1 MAWRG
6 LARRLLM
13 DPGMN
18 KLAAL
23 AFLVASSS
31 VALAQQAPAPAQP
44 TTASGPVVVVS
55 PAPVIVTQP
64 APAAPA
70 TTAPTT
76 AAPQTEDPSN
86 VNTLNGQLV
95 PVGQENDYLKK
106 YKRWNVSTNPLGW
119 VWGSYGVSV
128 SYGLNQNIAIRGD
141 INYYSPPGQDGDYQV
156 SGVEVGVGLP
166 IYFRRTYQG
175 LFLEPGLA
183 SRTFTDS
190 YSCDGCSSTGETTN
204 TTFGPQVLVGW
215 HWTWSSG
222 LNFAIAA
229 GAGRNWATKDTEYGS
244 DEVFPNGYM
253 RFGYAFN

>member
-1 MAWRG
+1 
-6 LARRLLM
+6 
-13 DPGMN
+13 MN

-23 AFLVASSS
+23 AFIVASSS
-31 VALAQQAPAPAQP
+31 VALAQETPSGPPSGTAPAPA
-44 TTASGPVVVVS
+44 TATGPVVVVS
-55 PAPVIVTQP
+55 PAPVVVTQP

-70 TTAPTT
+70 PGAPAP
-76 AAPQTEDPSN
+76 AAPQTEDWNN
-86 VNTLNGQLV
+86 VNHINGQLV

-141 INYYSPPGQDGDYQV
+141 VNYYSPPGQDGAFKT
-156 SGVEVGVGLP
+156 SGVEFGVGLP

-175 LFLEPGLA
+175 LFLEPGII
-183 SRTFTDS
+183 SRTFSDT
-190 YSCDGCSSTGETTN
+190 YSCDTCATAEETTN